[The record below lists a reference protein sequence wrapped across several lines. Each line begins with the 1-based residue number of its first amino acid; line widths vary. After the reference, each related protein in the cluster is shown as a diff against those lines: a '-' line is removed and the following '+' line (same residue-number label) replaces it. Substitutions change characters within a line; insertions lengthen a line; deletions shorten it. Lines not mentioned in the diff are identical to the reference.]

1 MNDRLGTAF
10 ALSKHPTIHDQ
21 PFINPENLPYPDIG
35 SRYKG
40 NVPSARA
47 LVLKLAY
54 DTGRV
59 NLVQSHILGL
69 P

>member
-1 MNDRLGTAF
+1 MTGWVQHSHSAND
-10 ALSKHPTIHDQ
+10 PTTHDQ

-40 NVPSARA
+40 NIPSARA
-47 LVLKLAY
+47 LVLELAH

-59 NLVQSHILGL
+59 NLVQSHVLGL
-69 P
+69 L